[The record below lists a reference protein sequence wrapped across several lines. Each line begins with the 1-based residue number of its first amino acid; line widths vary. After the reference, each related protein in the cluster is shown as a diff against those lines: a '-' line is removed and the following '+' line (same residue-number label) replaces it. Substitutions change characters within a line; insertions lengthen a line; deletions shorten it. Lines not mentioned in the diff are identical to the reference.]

1 MSAPSSTARPLFAG
15 TAGRALLVLTLI
27 NLLNYLDRFVVS
39 ALAEPLKRSELRLT
53 DTQLGLLMTGF
64 VVVYMLASPL
74 FGRLGDRG
82 ARPPLIALGVFTWS
96 LATVL
101 AGFAG
106 SFIALFLAR
115 AVVGIGEAAYGTI
128 APSLLADLYPR
139 TQRGRV
145 MAFFFAAIPVGA
157 ALGYVLGGLV
167 NQAYGWQATFF
178 IAGAPG
184 LLLAFLCL
192 KLPDPARGAQDEATP
207 GATSGSAEAGPAG
220 ALATYGHLLRNRSYL
235 LTVLGYAAYTFA
247 VGGMAFWMPAF
258 LERVRGLPAAEATI
272 QFGAIVVVT
281 GFIGTFAGGWLGD
294 FLLRRSAQA
303 YLWLSGVTAL
313 LAAPLAWLVFTD
325 SRPAV
330 YLPAMVVAE
339 LLIFASTGPIN
350 SVILNVVKP
359 GERATAVAFSILT
372 IHLFGDVPSPPLIG
386 WISDASSLGQGVLV
400 VPVAILVAGGIW
412 TLEAWLGG
420 HRGSTPVRSTP
431 TERSGER
438 TGVRGSDGAR

>member
-1 MSAPSSTARPLFAG
+1 VTAPSSPFRPIFAG
-15 TAGRALLVLTLI
+15 PAGRALLVLAFI

-64 VVVYMLASPL
+64 VVVYMLASPF
-74 FGRLGDRG
+74 FGRFGDRG
-82 ARPPLIALGVFTWS
+82 ARPRLVAFGVFTWS

-106 SFIALFLAR
+106 SFMALFLAR
-115 AVVGIGEAAYGTI
+115 AAVGIGEAAYGTI
-128 APSLLADLYPR
+128 APGLLADLYPR

-145 MAFFFAAIPVGA
+145 MAFFFAAIPIGS

-184 LLLAFLCL
+184 MLLAFLCL
-192 KLPDPARGAQDEATP
+192 KLPDPARGAQDEVAP
-207 GATSGSAEAGPAG
+207 GAAEAAPAG
-220 ALATYGHLLRNRSYL
+220 ALAAYRDLLRNRSYL

-258 LERVRGLPAAEATI
+258 LERVRGRPAAEATI

-281 GFIGTFAGGWLGD
+281 GFVGTFAGGWLGD

-325 SRPAV
+325 PRPAV

-339 LLIFASTGPIN
+339 LLIFASTGPVN
-350 SVILNVVKP
+350 SVILNVVRP
-359 GERATAVAFSILT
+359 GERATAVALSILT

-400 VPVAILVAGGIW
+400 VPVGVFLAGAIW
-412 TLEAWLGG
+412 TLEAWLSGR
-420 HRGSTPVRSTP
+420 RGVSNP
-431 TERSGER
+431 TERSGDR
-438 TGVRGSDGAR
+438 TGVRGSAGGA

>member
-1 MSAPSSTARPLFAG
+1 MDPALAATTPMAPRPLLSGA
-15 TAGRALLVLTLI
+15 AGRALSILALI
-27 NLLNYLDRFVVS
+27 NLFNYLDRFVVS
-39 ALAEPLKRSELRLT
+39 ALAESLKRSSLALS

-74 FGRLGDRG
+74 FGALGDRRS
-82 ARPPLIALGVFTWS
+82 RPPLVAMGVFVWS

-106 SFIALFLAR
+106 SFMALFLAR
-115 AVVGIGEAAYGTI
+115 AAVGVGEAAYGTI
-128 APSLLADLYPR
+128 APSLLADLYPK

-145 MAFFFAAIPVGA
+145 MAIFFAAIPIGS

-167 NQAYGWQATFF
+167 NQAFGWQATFF

-184 LLLAFLCL
+184 LMLAFLCL
-192 KLPDPARGAQDEATP
+192 GLPDPPRGGQDQAVATEP
-207 GATSGSAEAGPAG
+207 ALAAAGP
-220 ALATYGHLLRNRSYL
+220 LAAYGHLLRNRSYL
-235 LTVLGYAAYTFA
+235 LTVAGYAAYTFA

-258 LERVRGLPAAEATI
+258 LERVRGQPPAQATI

-294 FLLRRSAQA
+294 ALLRRSAQA
-303 YLWLSGVTAL
+303 YLWLSGLSAL
-313 LAAPLAWLVFTD
+313 LAAPLAWLVFVD

-339 LLIFASTGPIN
+339 LLLFASTGPIN
-350 SVILNVVKP
+350 SVILNVVRP
-359 GERATAVAFSILT
+359 GERATAVALSILT

-386 WISDASSLGQGVLV
+386 WISDLSSLGRGVLV
-400 VPVAILVAGGIW
+400 VPVAVFLAGSIW
-412 TLEAWLGG
+412 TFEAWRGG
-420 HRGSTPVRSTP
+420 RAQRLAP
-431 TERSGER
+431 
-438 TGVRGSDGAR
+438 

>member
-1 MSAPSSTARPLFAG
+1 VSTPTATTRPLLTG
-15 TAGRALLVLTLI
+15 PAGRALVVLALI

-39 ALAEPLKRSELRLT
+39 ALAEPLKRSSLGLT

-64 VVVYMLASPL
+64 VVVYMLASPV

-82 ARPPLIALGVFTWS
+82 ARPRLVAFGVFTWS

-145 MAFFFAAIPVGA
+145 MAFFFAAIPIGS

-192 KLPDPARGAQDEATP
+192 KLPDPPRGAQDGITP
-207 GATSGSAEAGPAG
+207 GSAGAADVAPAG
-220 ALATYGHLLRNRSYL
+220 ALATYRDLLRNRSYL

-258 LERVRGLPAAEATI
+258 LERVRGLPASQATI
-272 QFGAIVVVT
+272 QFGGIVVVT
-281 GFIGTFAGGWLGD
+281 GFVGTFAGGWLGD

-350 SVILNVVKP
+350 SVIVNVVKP
-359 GERATAVAFSILT
+359 GERATAVALSILT
-372 IHLFGDVPSPPLIG
+372 IHLLGDVPSPPLIG
-386 WISDASSLGQGVLV
+386 WISDISTLGQGVLV
-400 VPVAILVAGGIW
+400 VPVGIFLAGAIW

-420 HRGSTPVRSTP
+420 RRGLAGRM
-431 TERSGER
+431 
-438 TGVRGSDGAR
+438 

>member
-1 MSAPSSTARPLFAG
+1 MPTTQSASPPAAPRPLFSG
-15 TAGRALLVLTLI
+15 TAGRALIVLALI
-27 NLLNYLDRFVVS
+27 NLFNYLDRFVVS
-39 ALAEPLKRSELRLT
+39 ALAESLKRSELALS

-64 VVVYMLASPL
+64 VVVYMLASPV
-74 FGRLGDRG
+74 FGALGDRR
-82 ARPPLIALGVFTWS
+82 ARPPLVALGVFVWS

-106 SFIALFLAR
+106 SFMALFLAR

-145 MAFFFAAIPVGA
+145 MAIFFAAIPIGS
-157 ALGYVLGGLV
+157 ALGYVIGGLV
-167 NQAYGWQATFF
+167 NQALGWKAAFF

-184 LLLAFLCL
+184 LLLALLCL
-192 KLPDPARGAQDEATP
+192 RLPDPPRGAQDE
-207 GATSGSAEAGPAG
+207 GPAG
-220 ALATYGHLLRNRSYL
+220 APTGAFTAYGHLLRNRSYV

-258 LERVRGLPAAEATI
+258 LERIRGQPAAQATI

-281 GFIGTFAGGWLGD
+281 GFVGTFAGGWLGD
-294 FLLRRSAQA
+294 ALLRRSAQA

-313 LAAPLAWLVFTD
+313 LAAPLAWIVFTD
-325 SRPAV
+325 PRPVV

-350 SVILNVVKP
+350 SVILNVVRP
-359 GERATAVAFSILT
+359 GERATAVALSILT

-386 WISDASSLGQGVLV
+386 RISDLSSLDRGVLV
-400 VPVAILVAGGIW
+400 VPIAVFVAGAIW
-412 TLEAWLGG
+412 TFEAWLGG
-420 HRGSTPVRSTP
+420 RREHS
-431 TERSGER
+431 
-438 TGVRGSDGAR
+438 

>member
-1 MSAPSSTARPLFAG
+1 MPAPAAAPATATARPLLSG
-15 TAGRALLVLTLI
+15 PAGRALLVLTLI

-39 ALAEPLKRSELRLT
+39 ALAESLKRSELQLS

-64 VVVYMLASPL
+64 VVVYMLASPI

-82 ARPPLIALGVFTWS
+82 ARPRLVAFGVFTWS

-128 APSLLADLYPR
+128 APSLLADLYPK

-145 MAFFFAAIPVGA
+145 MAFFFAAIPIGA

-167 NQAYGWQATFF
+167 NHAYGWRATFF

-184 LLLAFLCL
+184 LLLAYLCL
-192 KLPDPARGAQDEATP
+192 KLPAPPRGAQDE
-207 GATSGSAEAGPAG
+207 EVAG
-220 ALATYGHLLRNRSYL
+220 APSGAFATYGELLRNRSYL

-258 LERVRGLPAAEATI
+258 LERVRGLPAAEATV

-281 GFIGTFAGGWLGD
+281 GFVGTFAGGWLGD
-294 FLLRRSAQA
+294 YLLRRSAQA
-303 YLWLSGVTAL
+303 YLWLSGLTAML
-313 LAAPLAWLVFTD
+313 SAPLAWLVFTD
-325 SRPAV
+325 PRPAV

-359 GERATAVAFSILT
+359 GERATAVALSILT

-386 WISDASSLGQGVLV
+386 WISDLSSLGRGVLV
-400 VPVAILVAGGIW
+400 VPAAILLAGAIW

-420 HRGSTPVRSTP
+420 RAGRRRS
-431 TERSGER
+431 
-438 TGVRGSDGAR
+438 